1 MRYKILMNT
10 GDDRVIDHFTDD
22 VDTVEKIDEV
32 YEIRDSKGTVL
43 FTAPVS
49 SVIFISLEVKS

>member
-10 GDDRVIDHFTDD
+10 GDDRVIDHF
-22 VDTVEKIDEV
+22 VDEV
-32 YEIRDSKGTVL
+32 GSVDKIEEVYILYNLEGTVI

-49 SVIFISLEVKS
+49 VVIFISLDAKS